1 METNVLKYKML
12 LSKDNVNVT
21 VNQRLVFVGQKQEL
35 YFTWYTC
42 ILIHT
47 RWNLNIVYYL
57 I

>member
-21 VNQRLVFVGQKQEL
+21 VNQRLVFVGEKQEL